1 MNRGLFA
8 VPVEIVRY
16 STVHGRYTRSTNALM
31 CNNAS
36 NYVFEKYYVPFPF
49 LRSRS
54 FAISLNFDR

>member
-8 VPVEIVRY
+8 VPVEIVA
-16 STVHGRYTRSTNALM
+16 STVHGRYTDALM

-36 NYVFEKYYVPFPF
+36 NYACLKNTMF
-49 LRSRS
+49 RSRW